1 MTKVQRFFCVLFVC
15 AFCMGCLIFPA
26 GAVDIDNSSQKF
38 DTPAFQIAES
48 TAING
53 GISLSAVRSV
63 GYYDI
68 SVPANSIETSNS
80 SLSLDVND
88 IVTINASYTPSNASV
103 DFGLIAPDGLFYS
116 VSGSKGGINKGIQVS
131 ERGYYTFAVRNNSSF
146 DVSVTGYI
154 NC

>member
-63 GYYDI
+63 GY
-68 SVPANSIETSNS
+68 
-80 SLSLDVND
+80 
-88 IVTINASYTPSNASV
+88 
-103 DFGLIAPDGLFYS
+103 
-116 VSGSKGGINKGIQVS
+116 
-131 ERGYYTFAVRNNSSF
+131 
-146 DVSVTGYI
+146 
-154 NC
+154 

>member
-15 AFCMGCLIFPA
+15 AICMGCLIFPA

-63 GYYDI
+63 GYYYI

-116 VSGSKGGINKGIQVS
+116 VSGSKGSINKGIQVS

>member
-1 MTKVQRFFCVLFVC
+1 MKIRRFFCVLFVC
-15 AFCMGCLIFPA
+15 AICAGCLISPA
-26 GAVDIDNSSQKF
+26 GAVDMDISSKELDISVSQAM
-38 DTPAFQIAES
+38 DAVNDG
-48 TAING
+48 IN
-53 GISLSAVRSV
+53 LSAVRSV

-68 SVPANSIETSNS
+68 SVPANSIEASNS

-116 VSGSKGGINKGIQVS
+116 VSGSKGSINKGIQVS

-146 DVSVTGYI
+146 DVSVTGYV